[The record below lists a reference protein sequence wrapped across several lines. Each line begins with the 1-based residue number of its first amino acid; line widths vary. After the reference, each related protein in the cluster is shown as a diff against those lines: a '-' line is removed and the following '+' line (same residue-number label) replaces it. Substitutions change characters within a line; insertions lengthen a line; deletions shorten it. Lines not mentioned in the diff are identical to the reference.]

1 MLFRSRFGFAGF
13 GQHIGDAREAKE
25 ALASQLRQIDEAI
38 AQKQA
43 AELTNGTVEDLI
55 KKREAILAG
64 SKPTL

>member
-1 MLFRSRFGFAGF
+1 MKSIVEKNIHQPNRNGYVKKNSHR
-13 GQHIGDAREAKE
+13 
-25 ALASQLRQIDEAI
+25 
-38 AQKQA
+38 QKQA